1 MTRFVCGLLAAMLMF
16 SLSGCGA
23 APAAQKFTA
32 TWFDLFDTVTT
43 VVGYAESPEEWKKQ
57 TDALHEDLLLY
68 HKLYDIYHNYDGL
81 VNLREVNRLAGEGP
95 VEVDARILDLL
106 LEAQRLYETTNGQMN
121 IAMGRP
127 LRIWHDYREKALD
140 DPAKAAV
147 PGVEELQNAAEHARM
162 DDLVLDEENSTV
174 FFKDPQLR
182 LDVGSVGKGYAVEMA
197 ARAAEERGLQSALLS
212 VGGNLRSIGKK
223 PDGSLWSGGIQN
235 PWPAAEEEQGYL
247 MAVELENE
255 ALVTSG
261 DYQRFYVA
269 DGVKYHHL
277 IDPDTLFPARY
288 FSAVAVLAP
297 DSGMADCLSTGL
309 FCMELQEGLVL
320 VESLEGVEALW
331 MLPDGSM
338 TESSGWNAHLKT

>member
-1 MTRFVCGLLAAMLMF
+1 MKRCFCVLLCILLLALP
-16 SLSGCGA
+16 LSGCG
-23 APAAQKFTA
+23 PRTQKYTA

-43 VVGYAESPEEWKKQ
+43 VVGYAESPEEWQAQ
-57 TDALHEDLLLY
+57 TDALHEDLLAY
-68 HKLYDIYHNYDGL
+68 HQLYDIYHNYDGL

-106 LEAQRLYETTNGQMN
+106 LEAKKLYEVTGGKMN

-127 LRIWHDYREKALD
+127 LRIWHNYRQEAIN
-140 DPAKAAV
+140 DPAKARV
-147 PGVEELQNAAEHARM
+147 PELAELEAAAEHANM
-162 DDLVLDEENSTV
+162 DDLVLDEQNSTV
-174 FFKDPQLR
+174 FFKDPDLR

-197 ARAAEERGLQSALLS
+197 ARAAEERGLASALLS
-212 VGGNLRSIGKK
+212 VGGNLRSIGTK
-223 PDGSLWSGGIQN
+223 PDGTRWTGGIQN
-235 PWPAAEEEQGYL
+235 PWPAAEKEQGYL

-261 DYQRFYVA
+261 DYQRFYIV

-277 IDPDTLFPARY
+277 IDPDTLFPARN

-297 DSGMADCLSTGL
+297 DSGIADCLSTGL
-309 FCMELQEGLVL
+309 FCMEAEEGLAL
-320 VESLEGVEALW
+320 VESLDGVEALW

-338 TESSGWNAHLKT
+338 TQSSGWQAHLRT